1 MANIERYFAAANSG
15 DGFYGFFGDI
25 FDRKKFDKIY
35 LLRGGP
41 GTGKSTLMKKI
52 GKRAETEGL
61 SVHYIPCSSDI
72 DSLDGVVIPEK
83 SAAIF
88 DATAPHSSEPLYPGA
103 VDVTA
108 ELYPALDEAPLRSRR
123 EEIIAIAD
131 RAGRETS
138 AAREYL
144 SAAGR
149 MKRETIHEAGYVFEA
164 EKASR
169 IARREASCRPVG
181 GEEKHRFIS
190 SISKDGEKSLDT
202 YLRLARV
209 KIAVTDKFG
218 LGHELLRLI
227 LAFSR
232 ERGAY
237 CTVFP
242 DPVTPEYPE
251 ALWFESDGT
260 YFFIDKEGDCDCE
273 RRINIMRFISKKRL
287 AEIRGRLR
295 FAKKCENA
303 LTDGAIGY
311 FARAAERH
319 SELEKIYS
327 SAMDF
332 GYADGLADKIISEIF
347 G

>member
-1 MANIERYFAAANSG
+1 MAGIERYFAAANSG
-15 DGFYGFFGDI
+15 DGFYGFFDEI
-25 FDRKKFDKIY
+25 FDRKKLDKIY

-41 GTGKSTLMKKI
+41 GTGKSTLMSKI
-52 GKRAETEGL
+52 GKKAEAEGL

-72 DSLDGVVIPEK
+72 DSLDGVIIPEK

-88 DATAPHSSEPLYPGA
+88 DATAPHSSEPLYPSA

-108 ELYPALDEAPLRSRR
+108 ELYPALDEAALRSRR
-123 EEIIAIAD
+123 AEIIALAD

-149 MKRETIHEAGYVFEA
+149 MKREAMREAGYAFEA

-169 IARREASCRPVG
+169 VARREASCRPVG
-181 GEEKHRFIS
+181 GEEKLGFIS
-190 SISKDGEKSLDT
+190 SISKDGKKSLDT

-209 KIAVTDKFG
+209 KVAVTDKFG

-227 LAFSR
+227 LAFSQ
-232 ERGAY
+232 ERGAH
-237 CTVFP
+237 CTIFP
-242 DPVTPEYPE
+242 DPVALEYPE

-260 YFFIDKEGDCDCE
+260 YFFLDKSGSCDCE

-287 AEIRGRLR
+287 SEVRGRLR
-295 FAKKCENA
+295 FAKKCEDA
-303 LTDGAIGY
+303 LAEGAVGH
-311 FARAAERH
+311 FARAAECH

-327 SAMDF
+327 SAMNF
-332 GYADGLADKIISEIF
+332 GYADRLADKIISEIF